1 MFAALIC
8 SALVWGTVVDD
19 ADAAF
24 LARVESVEL
33 LDSHGDDVERVVRDE
48 EGHVIRLVL
57 RGMQL
62 TQEDFAAIARITTLR
77 SLVFYQT
84 NLTDADLQQICHL
97 PNLTGLNLCSTEIT
111 DAAIDEIIQFP
122 ALRSLCLGD
131 VAITPAAVARLK
143 DYFEANNRDLAL
155 GYAQR
160 K

>member
-1 MFAALIC
+1 M
-8 SALVWGTVVDD
+8 
-19 ADAAF
+19 
-24 LARVESVEL
+24 
-33 LDSHGDDVERVVRDE
+33 
-48 EGHVIRLVL
+48 
-57 RGMQL
+57 
-62 TQEDFAAIARITTLR
+62 
-77 SLVFYQT
+77 FYQT

>member
-1 MFAALIC
+1 
-8 SALVWGTVVDD
+8 
-19 ADAAF
+19 
-24 LARVESVEL
+24 VEL
-33 LDSHGDDVERVVRDE
+33 FDSHGEVVERVVRDD
-48 EGHVIRLVL
+48 EGNVIRLVL

-122 ALRSLCLGD
+122 ALRSLCLGN
-131 VAITPAAVARLK
+131 VTVTPAAVARLK